1 MSCLKLD
8 WVRNFFNKFIHG
20 FEMILIQY
28 DIFLDLG
35 LLEISVCTSNSTELL
50 SVLSLAKFTLLTER
64 FFAFNPKNF

>member
-1 MSCLKLD
+1 
-8 WVRNFFNKFIHG
+8 
-20 FEMILIQY
+20 MILIQY

-35 LLEISVCTSNSTELL
+35 LLEISVCTNNSTELL

>member
-1 MSCLKLD
+1 
-8 WVRNFFNKFIHG
+8 
-20 FEMILIQY
+20 MILIQY